1 MPEISLVVCVRDEDH
16 LLARLLE
23 HAAGCYDDL
32 VIVNDG
38 ANHDNGIEP
47 PVGAPLKEMAF
58 DYEALPTQALVPR
71 FYKKSSPHNS
81 ESVKVLQHGGRYF
94 EGPRCY
100 QQEPHW
106 PFAWWQA
113 RHDWILRLDADEFPS
128 EELKVWLRQ
137 FRGLSEPAG
146 EVSGYTC
153 VWPLWNGTKTVTTRW
168 PAGRIFLFHRR
179 RVRFFGMVEQVPVPD
194 KPWES
199 LDLVLHHQP
208 KRKSYGVRNIL
219 LRRQA
224 YLWRRVIAQSL
235 MKKPTALPH
244 WRWTPDAWPA
254 HWDFARNHP
263 LQYSVTNLFRLP
275 LGQLKGML
283 KANEFPSISAC
294 LNPGLHHFMLG
305 LRVFL
310 EKRRFRKDQ

>member
-1 MPEISLVVCVRDEDH
+1 MPEISLIVCVRNEDR
-16 LLARLLE
+16 LLTRLLE
-23 HAAGCYDDL
+23 HTGGCFDDL
-32 VIVNDG
+32 VVVNDG
-38 ANHDNGIEP
+38 ANYDNGIEP

-58 DYEALPTQALVPR
+58 DYGLLPTQASFPP
-71 FYKKSSPHNS
+71 FYKELSPHDCGRT
-81 ESVKVLQHGGRYF
+81 KVSQQGGRYF

-128 EELKVWLRQ
+128 EELKAWLRR
-137 FRGLSEPAG
+137 FRNLPEPAT
-146 EVSGYTC
+146 EISGYTC
-153 VWPLWNGTKTVTTRW
+153 LWPLWNGTKAVTKRW
-168 PAGRIFLFHRR
+168 PGGRIFLFHRR
-179 RVRFFGMVEQVPVPD
+179 RVRFFGMVEQVPVPN

-244 WRWTPDAWPA
+244 WRWTPDVWPA

-263 LQYSVTNLFRLP
+263 LRYSVTSLIRLP

-283 KANEFPSISAC
+283 EANEFPSIPAC

-310 EKRRFRKDQ
+310 EKRRFREGQ